1 MQVGAD
7 DVIDL
12 PANDTRKVEEGT
24 LPPPTRV
31 GGPGQIPAG
40 VPGSGA
46 LGLPRAG
53 PGAPTH
59 TAVWRRSEKTRSV
72 KSASSPARAALGTTR

>member
-1 MQVGAD
+1 MTSSISLQK
-7 DVIDL
+7 
-12 PANDTRKVEEGT
+12 TRGKWGRGRAS
-24 LPPPTRV
+24 PPPPPRV
-31 GGPGQIPAG
+31 WGLEQIPAG

-53 PGAPTH
+53 PGAPAH

>member
-1 MQVGAD
+1 MTSSISLQMTQGKWGRGRA
-7 DVIDL
+7 
-12 PANDTRKVEEGT
+12 
-24 LPPPTRV
+24 PPSV
-31 GGPGQIPAG
+31 WGPEQIPAG

-53 PGAPTH
+53 PGAPAH